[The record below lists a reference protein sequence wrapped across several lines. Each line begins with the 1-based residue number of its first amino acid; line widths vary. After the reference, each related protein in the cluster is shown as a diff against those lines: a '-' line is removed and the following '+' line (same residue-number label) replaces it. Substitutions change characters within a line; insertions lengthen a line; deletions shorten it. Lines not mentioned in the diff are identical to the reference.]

1 MENKMISAR
10 MQVNEYANK
19 VLGVIKAKFGLKDK
33 SEALN
38 KFVEIYG
45 EDVIEREASDEYAK
59 KVMDIADNHFKKYGN
74 RKMSLKE
81 LDKFCEA

>member
-1 MENKMISAR
+1 MENEMVSAR
-10 MQVNEYANK
+10 VDLNDYSNK

-45 EDVIEREASDEYAK
+45 DEVIERQANDEYAK
-59 KVMDIADNHFKKYGN
+59 KVIEIANNYFKKGK
-74 RKMSLKE
+74 REMSLKE
-81 LDKFCEA
+81 LDKLCGK